1 MTEAG
6 HQAAVGA
13 PHAPPKGLAVADV
26 RLRGVV
32 SALPSRRLD
41 NVDFETQFGPEGVA
55 DVVKMIGVEHRY
67 WVPTGQTA
75 SDLCFL
81 AAQRLLTRLDW
92 APDSVDALVF
102 VTQTPD
108 QRLPATACVLHG
120 RLGLSSRCQA
130 FDVGLGCSGYVYGLW
145 LAALLIQGGCS
156 RVLLLAGET
165 SSRLIDPNDRATAL
179 LFGDA
184 GTASGLERSPGAP
197 PIHFVLG
204 TDGAGASN
212 LIVSGGGFRTPEPDS
227 RRPDSLAADHLFMDG
242 GEVFSFTLR
251 AVPKLVLETL
261 ANAGVE
267 RERLD
272 ALLLHQANRFML
284 RHIVKKLGLTPAQAP
299 INIDRYGNTSSASI
313 PLLMTT
319 DLATRL
325 TAAPMQIMS
334 VGFGVGYSW
343 GSALMTLDSLAC
355 AETLAA

>member
-1 MTEAG
+1 MTEAAL
-6 HQAAVGA
+6 QAAPGVRV
-13 PHAPPKGLAVADV
+13 APPKGLAVADV

-32 SALPSRRLD
+32 SALPARRLD
-41 NVDFETQFGPEGVA
+41 NADFEAQFGRDAIA
-55 DVVKMIGVEHRY
+55 DVVKMIGVEQRY
-67 WVPTGQTA
+67 WMETDQTA
-75 SDLCFL
+75 SDFCFL
-81 AAQRLLTRLDW
+81 AAERLLARLGW
-92 APDSVDALVF
+92 TPDSVDALVF
-102 VTQTPD
+102 VSQTPD
-108 QRLPATACVLHG
+108 HRLPATACLLHG

-145 LAALLIQGGCS
+145 LASLLIQGGCG
-156 RVLLLAGET
+156 RVLLLAGEAM
-165 SSRLIDPNDRATAL
+165 SRLIDPADRATAL

-184 GTASGLERSPGAP
+184 GTASALERSAGAP

-212 LIVSGGGFRTPEPDS
+212 LIVSGGGFRTPEPDD
-227 RRPDSLAADHLFMDG
+227 RRPATLAEDHLFMDG

-261 ANAGVE
+261 ANAGLE
-267 RERLD
+267 RDRLD

-284 RHIVKKLGLTPAQAP
+284 RHVVKKLGLSEAQAP

-319 DLATRL
+319 DVSRRL
-325 TAAPMQIMS
+325 TSETMRVMS

-343 GSALMTLDSLAC
+343 GAALMELEPLSC
-355 AETLAA
+355 AETLTA